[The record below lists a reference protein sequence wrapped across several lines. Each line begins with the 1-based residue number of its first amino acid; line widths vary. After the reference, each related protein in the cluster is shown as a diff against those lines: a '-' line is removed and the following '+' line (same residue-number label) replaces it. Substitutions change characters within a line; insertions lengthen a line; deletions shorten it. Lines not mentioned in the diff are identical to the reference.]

1 MIIQFFNGL
10 TQFISATPA
19 AYVAIIL
26 GVALI
31 GVTFLVL
38 KKVIGKGARWVVIFG
53 LLLIAFG
60 VVSIGTVAYYGRTL
74 VQFVFGV

>member
-38 KKVIGKGARWVVIFG
+38 KKVIGKGAR
-53 LLLIAFG
+53 
-60 VVSIGTVAYYGRTL
+60 
-74 VQFVFGV
+74 